1 MCGIL
6 LTTRANE
13 MPDLLD
19 SIKHRGIEMSKV
31 DLDNGVTL
39 CHHRLPIQTLDG
51 DGWAQPLEVSP
62 GVYMMFN
69 GEIFN
74 YDQTRFSS
82 DTEYLFDLFSK
93 CKSVNLELFSAL
105 YIPHIQTWDGFWA
118 IVLYDSNTGSVIA
131 FTDPLGKKCLY
142 KNELGE
148 LCSETKGLV
157 TGQSEFDQ
165 TYISSVRKWGY
176 NTDDRTPY
184 VNIKRLLP
192 NNIYSYNIG
201 SPLFNN
207 IYPKYYRTWESPI
220 RELIGADYETHMEWL
235 WDKMFESVK
244 LRLVS
249 KNYPISLLISGGLD
263 SSIIAA
269 ILKQS
274 NSKVTWFSIENGEAE
289 YVKILGEHLGIV
301 PNFLEYNM
309 DPRKLTEIYADW
321 NEGPIDLG
329 SVVPQYHLFEAVK
342 NHSGYRIV
350 LSGDGSDELFGGYS
364 RIHEYDSQQS
374 DVFEELTFYHL
385 PRLDKMS
392 MAHTLELRNPFLNL
406 DIVRFALHLPIEW
419 RTDKKILK
427 DTFGPLLPDIILN
440 RKKEALKN
448 PEIKEDKL
456 KYRQKAV
463 DLFLSAFQ
471 QN

>member
-6 LTTRANE
+6 LTTRAE
-13 MPDLLD
+13 KMPELLD
-19 SIKHRGIEMSKV
+19 SISHRGIEMSFKNLN
-31 DLDNGVTL
+31 DVTL

-51 DGWAQPLEVSP
+51 DEWAQPIEISD
-62 GVYMMFN
+62 GVYLMFN

-74 YDQTRFSS
+74 YDQDKFSS
-82 DTEYLFDLFSK
+82 DTEYLCNLFSNYRGGNMEFFAA
-93 CKSVNLELFSAL
+93 V
-105 YIPHIQTWDGFWA
+105 YTPHIQTWDGFWA
-118 IVLYDSNTGSVIA
+118 IVIYDSKTGNVIA

-148 LCSETKGLV
+148 ICSEMKGLM
-157 TGQSEFDQ
+157 TAQSNIDHS
-165 TYISSVRKWGY
+165 YISAVRKWGY
-176 NTDDRTPY
+176 NKDERTPY
-184 VNIKRLLP
+184 LNIKRLLP

-201 SPLFNN
+201 SPLFNQ
-207 IYPKYYRTWESPI
+207 IFPKYYRAWETPI
-220 RELIGADYETHMEWL
+220 KELIGADYETHMNWL
-235 WDKMFESVK
+235 WDKMIESVK
-244 LRLVS
+244 HRLVS
-249 KNYPISLLISGGLD
+249 KNYPISVLVSGGLD

-269 ILKQS
+269 ILKELKA
-274 NSKVTWFSIENGEAE
+274 KVTWFSIENGETQ
-289 YVKILGEHLGIV
+289 YVQALSEHLKTPIH
-301 PNFLEYNM
+301 FLEYNM
-309 DPRKLTEIYADW
+309 DPDKLAEIYCDW

-329 SVVPQYHLFEAVK
+329 SVIPQYHLFEAVK
-342 NHSGYRIV
+342 KESGYRIV
-350 LSGDGSDELFGGYS
+350 VSGDGSDELFGGYS

-374 DVFEELTFYHL
+374 DIFEELTFYHL

-406 DIVRFALHLPIEW
+406 EIVRFALHLPIEW

-427 DTFGPLLPDIILN
+427 DTFGPLLPSIIID

-463 DLFLSAFQ
+463 NLFLDVMK
-471 QN
+471 